1 MHAKAFPEL
10 NRSKL
15 EFMGFVQYRSGAE
28 YHRNNPELSKALHK
42 AGAMGPGYDHFS
54 TYQALLENRPVMAL
68 RDLWSS
74 SWLPPQS
81 PWIR

>member
-42 AGAMGPGYDHFS
+42 AVAQGPGYI
-54 TYQALLENRPVMAL
+54 
-68 RDLWSS
+68 
-74 SWLPPQS
+74 S
-81 PWIR
+81 PRIRLCWRTVR